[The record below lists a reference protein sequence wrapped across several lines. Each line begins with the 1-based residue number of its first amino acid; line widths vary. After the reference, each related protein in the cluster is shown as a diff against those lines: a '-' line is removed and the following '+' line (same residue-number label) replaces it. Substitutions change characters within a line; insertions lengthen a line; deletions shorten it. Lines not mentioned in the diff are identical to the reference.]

1 MATSR
6 FRTLT
11 ISVGA
16 GLLLMASEVVAQ
28 QPTRPTQP
36 DSAGFAQ
43 TLGMMTQMGPMY
55 QTMIQ
60 AMMEGTLKTLE
71 QQQVIDRMAAI
82 ARRYYEALIKQGFT
96 KEESLQIVAG
106 MKLLPSPG
114 GR

>member
-16 GLLLMASEVVAQ
+16 GLLLIASEVVAQ
-28 QPTRPTQP
+28 QPTHPTQP